1 MYIYYIAS
9 FMFVITLQHSLSQS
23 ITKGIYTLQETLAV
37 TMSRGLVPS
46 AIILLFSN
54 LIVGALSGNF
64 IKDFDITWGDQHA
77 AILNNGKLLT
87 LSLDQSS
94 GSGFKSKNE
103 YLFGKIDMQ
112 IKLVPDNSAGV
123 VTAYYL
129 SSLGATHDEIDLEFL
144 GNMSGQP
151 YMLHTNIFTQGQG
164 NREQQFYLWFDPTA
178 NFHTYSIL
186 WNPQLIALVPILYSI
201 SLQLYILLLSEINS
215 HYKNVLT

>member
-1 MYIYYIAS
+1 
-9 FMFVITLQHSLSQS
+9 
-23 ITKGIYTLQETLAV
+23 
-37 TMSRGLVPS
+37 MSRGLVPS

-186 WNPQLIALVPILYSI
+186 WNPQLI
-201 SLQLYILLLSEINS
+201 
-215 HYKNVLT
+215 